1 MAIELKA
8 ILVVLIAVSFVSTSA
23 FAEASIE
30 VDVSP
35 KSIKSLDTIAITG
48 TITGVADYKPV
59 KITVKGPDGQ
69 IVYSPLV
76 PIGEDGEFRR
86 VLQPTLPSFEAGT
99 YTVIVSHK
107 DTTVT
112 ALTQFTVTS
121 QEIPRGVI
129 ESPTTENSS
138 TNNLPGTSSE
148 ISMSA
153 DAINGSDIIT
163 ITGKTNIRGTDI
175 TLIASSP
182 GGNVV
187 TIAQVSPNSTGDFE
201 VEINVG
207 GPMWKEDGVY
217 MITAN
222 QGTAS
227 EYKATIQVDI
237 EDGLVVPEFG
247 VIASLVLAISLIAI
261 IMFSTKTKM
270 SILPR
275 Y

>member
-1 MAIELKA
+1 M
-8 ILVVLIAVSFVSTSA
+8 
-23 FAEASIE
+23 
-30 VDVSP
+30 
-35 KSIKSLDTIAITG
+35 
-48 TITGVADYKPV
+48 
-59 KITVKGPDGQ
+59 
-69 IVYSPLV
+69 YSPLV

-99 YTVIVSHK
+99 YTVIASHE

-112 ALTQFTVTS
+112 DLTQFTVTS

-129 ESPTTENSS
+129 EPPTTENSP
-138 TNNLPGTSSE
+138 TNNLPDTSSE

-153 DAINGSDIIT
+153 DAINGSDRIT
-163 ITGKTNIRGTDI
+163 ITGKTNVRGTDI

-187 TIAQVSPNSTGDFE
+187 TIAQVSPDLSGSFQ
-201 VEINVG
+201 VEIKVG

-227 EYKATIQVDI
+227 EHKATIEVDI
-237 EDGLVVPEFG
+237 EDGVVVPEFG

-261 IMFSTKTKM
+261 IMFSTKTK
-270 SILPR
+270 
-275 Y
+275 

>member
-1 MAIELKA
+1 MVIELKA

-30 VDVSP
+30 IDASP
-35 KSIKSLDTIAITG
+35 KSIKSLDTIVITG

-59 KITVKGPDGQ
+59 KITVKDPDGEV
-69 IVYSPLV
+69 VYAPLV

-99 YTVIVSHK
+99 YTVIGSHE

-121 QEIPRGVI
+121 QEIPRGLI
-129 ESPTTENSS
+129 EPPTTENSS
-138 TNNLPGTSSE
+138 TNNIPDASSK

-153 DAINGSDIIT
+153 DAINGSDTIT
-163 ITGKTNIRGTDI
+163 ITGKTSVRGTDI

-187 TIAQVSPNSTGDFE
+187 TIAQVSPNSSGDFQA
-201 VEINVG
+201 EIKVG
-207 GPMWKEDGVY
+207 GSMWKEDGVY

-227 EYKATIQVDI
+227 EHKATIEVDI
-237 EDGLVVPEFG
+237 EDGVVVPEFG
-247 VIASLVLAISLIAI
+247 IIASLVLAISLIAI

-270 SILPR
+270 NILPR

>member
-8 ILVVLIAVSFVSTSA
+8 TLVVLIAVSFVSASA

-30 VDVSP
+30 IDASP
-35 KSIKSLDTIAITG
+35 KSIKSLETIVITG

-59 KITVKGPDGQ
+59 KITVKGPNGE
-69 IVYSPLV
+69 IVYAPLV
-76 PIGEDGEFRR
+76 TIGGDGEFRR
-86 VLQPTLPSFEAGT
+86 VLQPTIPSFEAGT
-99 YTVIVSHK
+99 YTVIASHE

-112 ALTQFTVTS
+112 TLTQFTVTA
-121 QEIPRGVI
+121 QEIPRGMV
-129 ESPTTENSS
+129 EPPTKGDTS
-138 TNNLPGTSSE
+138 TNNLLDTSSK

-163 ITGKTNIRGTDI
+163 ITGNTSVRGTDI

-187 TIAQVSPNSTGDFE
+187 TIAQVSPDSSGNFE
-201 VEINVG
+201 AEIKVG

-222 QGTAS
+222 QGTVS
-227 EYKATIQVDI
+227 EHKATIEVDI

-247 VIASLVLAISLIAI
+247 VIASLILAMSLIAI
-261 IMFSTKTKM
+261 ILFSTKTKL